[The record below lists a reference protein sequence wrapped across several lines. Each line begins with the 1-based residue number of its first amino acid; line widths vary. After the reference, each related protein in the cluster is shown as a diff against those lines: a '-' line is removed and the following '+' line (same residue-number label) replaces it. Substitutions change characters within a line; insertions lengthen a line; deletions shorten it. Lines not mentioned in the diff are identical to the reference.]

1 MTRRERSV
9 VPSTGPL
16 PPSSVAAIILCGGE
30 SRRFGRDKALATYRG
45 QRLLDRVVECAGAR
59 ADQVILACGKTP
71 RYAETGLALA
81 LDPPGT
87 DGPLAGIVAGLALAD
102 RDIALLLAI
111 DLAAITPAGLDR
123 LFAVLGSHASI
134 VPRTRSGLEPLL
146 SLGRR
151 DPLLEGAR
159 KLLATNDP
167 APRRLPEV
175 VPTHFLD
182 VPDDPHDTLHRALT
196 NINTPADLES
206 LDG

>member
-123 LFAVLGSHASI
+123 LFAQANNRPASTTERALRPGVAGALGYFFFAVFDLEPPFGRSSG
-134 VPRTRSGLEPLL
+134 TRSMF
-146 SLGRR
+146 
-151 DPLLEGAR
+151 DQ
-159 KLLATNDP
+159 
-167 APRRLPEV
+167 
-175 VPTHFLD
+175 
-182 VPDDPHDTLHRALT
+182 
-196 NINTPADLES
+196 
-206 LDG
+206 